1 MANQAVNQVVAG
13 NSEADKP
20 WQKAVLRELATQIP
34 IPPSPTQDRSA
45 DNERVSSNVPDPDPS
60 SIIQRVSEFSI
71 SETDKIIQEL
81 QKLRGFL
88 LSEGERTCQEIAD
101 YLKLTR
107 STISSTKAMSEAIK
121 TVVGDAGKETNF

>member
-1 MANQAVNQVVAG
+1 MAYQPVNQVVSG

-20 WQKAVLRELATQIP
+20 WQRAVLRELATQIP
-34 IPPSPTQDRSA
+34 ISSSRTQDRPA

-60 SIIQRVSEFSI
+60 STLQRVSELSI
-71 SETDKIIQEL
+71 SEVDKIVQEL

-88 LSEGERTCQEIAD
+88 LSEGERTCRGIAD

-121 TVVGDAGKETNF
+121 TVVGDADKETNS